1 MNKKIILGLLLVVF
15 TFSLISAQEVLTETD
30 KKIPYRHTISTDPLV
45 LIFGSPNFSYE
56 LRITKRIA
64 VSGYAGFGK
73 MLFVDITKNYGAYV
87 KGYIGSEPDY
97 GLFLQGGIV
106 DLGIEVGD
114 EKAEAFY
121 TFFGG
126 GYRVKRF
133 YPLNVEISSGLLF
146 SGDDKVTFE
155 EVSGNLTK
163 TVEIGGPVRFGGS
176 ISLGFCF

>member
-1 MNKKIILGLLLVVF
+1 MRRTIILTKLFIIF
-15 TFSLISAQEVLTETD
+15 TFSLLSAQEINTE
-30 KKIPYRHTISTDPLV
+30 KEKNIPYRHTISTDPLV

-73 MLFVDITKNYGAYV
+73 MLFVDITKNYGAYI

-97 GLFLQGGIV
+97 GLFLQGGVV
-106 DLGIEVGD
+106 DLGVEVGD

-121 TFFGG
+121 TFVGG

-146 SGDDKVTFE
+146 SGDDKVSFE